1 MKLLLCLF
9 HALYVLLFPD
19 YVAVVTCYPQQ
30 TTQQQHNAEKM
41 LEEDA
46 VALKLIDPNKTGL
59 ACFLRECATF
69 STPTL
74 ALDLKWGKW

>member
-1 MKLLLCLF
+1 
-9 HALYVLLFPD
+9 
-19 YVAVVTCYPQQ
+19 
-30 TTQQQHNAEKM
+30 M

-59 ACFLRECATF
+59 ARFLRECATF

-74 ALDLKWGKW
+74 DLKWEKW